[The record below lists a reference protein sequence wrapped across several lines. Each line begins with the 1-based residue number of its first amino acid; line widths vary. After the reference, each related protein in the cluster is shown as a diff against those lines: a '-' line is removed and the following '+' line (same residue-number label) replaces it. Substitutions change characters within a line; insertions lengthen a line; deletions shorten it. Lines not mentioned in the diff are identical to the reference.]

1 MKINLSSKNVVCWE
15 VPNIEIDVTIRK
27 ILNMTN

>member
-15 VPNIEIDVTIRK
+15 VPNIEINVTARK
-27 ILNMTN
+27 IPKMTN